1 MPIDMTEVRQ
11 LFFEESLESL
21 DLMEA
26 NLLDMTVGES
36 DKELINSIFRVAHS
50 IKGGAGIFKFENVVH
65 FAHIAETLLGEIRS
79 NEQSISQNIINTLLD
94 AVDVLR
100 MVLIALRDAH
110 SYNENLVNQCQANL
124 IQLLKKPFCEVDTT
138 AINQTTTETAVI
150 TTPVITA
157 PSSAPVVIKPQKQ
170 WKINFHPHAQIFQTG
185 NDPLNL
191 FMALAELG
199 ELTIH
204 VDTGDLPSLE
214 HLTPQQCYL
223 AWELLLTTDADK
235 SAIEEV
241 FEWVL
246 EESQLNIELL
256 NTVIANTATE
266 ADSIITDST
275 ISSPELVPQIV
286 IHNENNENTANISPS
301 ENITLSTTCTEN
313 SPLEPASI
321 PAFSE
326 QSTTSQTHEI
336 TNDLPVTEILNSGK
350 ITEHTDEVHHR
361 TVHTNLLAGEATSI
375 RVNIDKIDELINI
388 VGELVITQSMLDQI
402 SQNFELKKLNQL
414 RDGLA
419 QLERNTR
426 ELQDSI
432 MRIRMLPISYSF
444 NRFPRLVHDLS
455 VTLGK
460 KVELRLS
467 GESTELDKT
476 VLEKMSD
483 PLVHLVRNAL
493 DHGIEPPEERL
504 AKGKLE
510 YGILSLHAYHQ
521 GGTIIIQISDD
532 GGGID
537 LNKIYQ
543 KALAMNLLKPTEAV
557 TEEQLYEFIFHA
569 GFSTAQQVSDVSG
582 RGVGMDVVRRNIRSL
597 GGAIEVSSK
606 INQGTTFTIRL
617 PLTLAILDG
626 QLVRVGEQIYILS
639 LLSIIESL
647 RLLPSQ
653 INLLA
658 GKAEVYH
665 LRNEYIPIVRLYR
678 LFNIETPIRNLED
691 GLIVIVEG
699 EGQKIGLFVDELLS
713 QQQIVIKSLETNY
726 KQVAGIS
733 GATILGDGSVALILD
748 VISLIK
754 LSQQKTIHYPHSTA
768 LPTFTNPSMLN

>member
-1 MPIDMTEVRQ
+1 MSIDMTEVRQ

-79 NEQSISQNIINTLLD
+79 NEQSVSQNIINTLLD
-94 AVDVLR
+94 TVDALR
-100 MVLIALRDAH
+100 MVLIALRDEH
-110 SYNENLVNQCQANL
+110 SYDENLVNQCQVNL
-124 IQLLKKPFCEVDTT
+124 IQLLKKPFCEIPS
-138 AINQTTTETAVI
+138 AIINPPSTETIATV
-150 TTPVITA
+150 TQPTP
-157 PSSAPVVIKPQKQ
+157 PPEPVATPQKQ
-170 WKINFHPHAQIFQTG
+170 WRIHFHPHPQIFQTG

-199 ELTIH
+199 ELAIH
-204 VDTGDLPSLE
+204 VDTGELPSLE
-214 HLTPQQCYL
+214 HLNSQQCYL

-241 FEWVL
+241 FEWIL
-246 EESQLNIELL
+246 EESQLSIELV
-256 NTVIANTATE
+256 NPAIIETE
-266 ADSIITDST
+266 AESIDTDST
-275 ISSPELVPQIV
+275 TSPPELVPQIV
-286 IHNENNENTANISPS
+286 IYNENNENTAELPTS
-301 ENITLSTTCTEN
+301 ENTTFTPAPVEN
-313 SPLEPASI
+313 PPLESTSI
-321 PAFSE
+321 TDFANQNSV
-326 QSTTSQTHEI
+326 SQTQEI
-336 TNDLPVTEILNSGK
+336 AHDLPVTEIITSGK
-350 ITEHTDEVHHR
+350 STEHADEVHHR
-361 TVHTNLLAGEATSI
+361 PVHTNLLANEATSI

-402 SQNFELKKLNQL
+402 SQNFESNKINQL

-493 DHGIEPPEERL
+493 DHGIEAPEERL

-543 KALAMNLLKPTEAV
+543 KALAMNLLKPNEAV

-748 VISLIK
+748 VIGLIK
-754 LSQQKTIHYPHSTA
+754 LSQQKTIHYPHVTSF
-768 LPTFTNPSMLN
+768 PTSTNPALLN